1 MHFAPFANTLA
12 TALLFLIS
20 TPHVHASPISSDA
33 KPITTSLDDLQ
44 CPRGYSPTFLHN
56 SYTYNAPLS
65 KFTDI
70 TKSFFAIQWYPYA
83 DSKGGA
89 TVTGTA
95 GTDNVPGATR
105 AGVFGGA
112 PFNETLTAYST
123 RSDGMAYTM
132 HGIMPLS
139 IAVGNPRPLR
149 VASYAET
156 KRFQSICGGKA
167 TYIDLITWLCSDDQ
181 ITAYSAFY
189 NTHMSTVQNLAAT
202 IGTTVLAGDCNV
214 RLYTA
219 PY

>member
-1 MHFAPFANTLA
+1 MHFAPFANTLGV
-12 TALLFLIS
+12 ALLFLIS
-20 TPHVHASPISSDA
+20 TLHVHASPISSDA
-33 KPITTSLDDLQ
+33 KPITTPLDDLQ

-56 SYTYNAPLS
+56 SYTYNAPLN

-70 TKSFFAIQWYPYA
+70 TKSFFAIQWY
-83 DSKGGA
+83 GGA
-89 TVTGTA
+89 SVTGTA

-112 PFNETLTAYST
+112 PFNETLTAYSA
-123 RSDGMAYTM
+123 RSDSMVYTM
-132 HGIMPLS
+132 HGTLPLS
-139 IAVGNPRPLR
+139 LAVGNPRPLH
-149 VASYAET
+149 VATYAET

-202 IGTTVLAGDCNV
+202 IGTTVLAGDCNPV
-214 RLYTA
+214 A
-219 PY
+219 HN